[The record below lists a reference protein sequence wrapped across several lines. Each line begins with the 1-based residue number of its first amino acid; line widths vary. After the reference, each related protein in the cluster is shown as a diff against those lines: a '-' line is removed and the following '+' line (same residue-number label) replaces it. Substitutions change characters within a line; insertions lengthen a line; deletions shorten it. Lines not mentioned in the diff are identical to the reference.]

1 MQAEKILIRGPN
13 WVGDAVLAIPAMKA
27 VREHFPHAEITL
39 MVRPWVAGLFTA
51 APFIDKVWSEE
62 KPTGFAGWKRIMRA
76 IRESEFDLG
85 LLLPN
90 SFESALMMFLGRVPQ
105 RIGYR
110 TDARDWM
117 LTNSIAP
124 IKDFRHQVQYYLDLV
139 NVLTST
145 QIRPS
150 IEIQATSEERVRAR
164 RLLSAEGIS
173 NDESFLVLN
182 PGAAYGSAKR
192 WHEDRFAAVAE
203 TLSVELS
210 MRVALIGSEG
220 ERFLAEQIRHRMRE
234 PAAVLTG
241 KTSLET
247 LIGVLAES
255 SLMITNDSGPMH
267 IASALG
273 IPTVAVFG
281 STDERVTGPCGPRTC
296 VVKRAVEC
304 SPCLLR
310 RCPIDHR
317 CMNGVTIEDVCRAAR
332 TLLKGPQNGA

>member
-1 MQAEKILIRGPN
+1 
-13 WVGDAVLAIPAMKA
+13 MKA

-62 KPTGFAGWKRIMRA
+62 KPTGFADWKRIMRA
-76 IRESEFDLG
+76 IRENEFDLG

-124 IKDFRHQVQYYLDLV
+124 IKDSRHQVQYYLDLV

-150 IEIQATSEERVRAR
+150 IEIQATSDERATAR
-164 RLLSAEGIS
+164 RLLNAEGIS
-173 NDESFLVLN
+173 NDKPFLVLN

-203 TLSVELS
+203 TLSVELG
-210 MRVALIGSEG
+210 MHVALIGSES
-220 ERFLAEQIRHRMRE
+220 ERSIGEQIRDRMTQ

-281 STDERVTGPCGPRTC
+281 STDERVTGPCGPRTR

-310 RCPIDHR
+310 KCPIDHR
-317 CMNGVTIEDVCRAAR
+317 CMNAVTIEDVCSAAR
-332 TLLKGPQNGA
+332 ALLKG

>member
-1 MQAEKILIRGPN
+1 
-13 WVGDAVLAIPAMKA
+13 MKA

-62 KPTGFAGWKRIMRA
+62 KPTGFADWKRIMRA
-76 IRESEFDLG
+76 IRENEFDLG

-117 LTNSIAP
+117 LTNSIAS
-124 IKDFRHQVQYYLDLV
+124 IKDSRHQVQYYLDLV

-150 IEIQATSEERVRAR
+150 IEIQATSDERATAR
-164 RLLSAEGIS
+164 RLLNAEGIS
-173 NDESFLVLN
+173 NDKPFLVLN

-203 TLSVELS
+203 TLSVELG
-210 MRVALIGSEG
+210 MHVALIGSES
-220 ERFLAEQIRHRMRE
+220 ERSIGEQIRDRMTQ

-281 STDERVTGPCGPRTC
+281 STDERVTGPCGPRTR

-310 RCPIDHR
+310 KCPIDHR
-317 CMNGVTIEDVCRAAR
+317 CMNAVTIEDVCSVARA
-332 TLLKGPQNGA
+332 LLKG